1 MKRRVVITG
10 MGAVTPTGNNV
21 DTFWNSCKEGKV
33 GIDRITKFDTSDFK
47 VKLAA
52 EVKDFR
58 AADHMDPKAAR
69 RMEPFAQYAVAASG
83 EAMEDAGINMGSGRP
98 LPRGSDHWLR
108 YRKSG
113 DSGGYL
119 R

>member
-1 MKRRVVITG
+1 M
-10 MGAVTPTGNNV
+10 
-21 DTFWNSCKEGKV
+21 WNSCKEGKV

-83 EAMEDAGINMGSGRP
+83 EAMEDAGINMEAEVWRQWR
-98 LPRGSDHWLR
+98 LLMIKCWNIR
-108 YRKSG
+108 
-113 DSGGYL
+113 
-119 R
+119 

>member
-58 AADHMDPKAAR
+58 
-69 RMEPFAQYAVAASG
+69 SC
-83 EAMEDAGINMGSGRP
+83 
-98 LPRGSDHWLR
+98 
-108 YRKSG
+108 
-113 DSGGYL
+113 
-119 R
+119 